1 MKILRSLFWFLF
13 LDLVEQVFG
22 EDDDGAIGSADVLQ
36 DDLVDGFL
44 GYVEDGLLPQ
54 RVPPL
59 LLQKVQGLVQQRP
72 ENVVQ
77 VALH

>member
-1 MKILRSLFWFLF
+1 MRILRSLFWFLF

>member
-1 MKILRSLFWFLF
+1 MKILRSLFWLLF

-22 EDDDGAIGSADVLQ
+22 EDDDRAIGSADVLQ